1 MILPGP
7 GSSESGGTL
16 EHPAAARYEA
26 PDYGPA
32 SPIPAYD
39 LGRVPY
45 KAALAFQRRAVEARA
60 SGRAPD
66 VLYFVEHDPV
76 ITVGRAGRDSNLRL
90 SAAEYQLRGVEVVAV
105 ERGGDVTYHGPGQLV
120 GYPVVALDNLPC
132 GRDLHRY
139 LRDLEEGV
147 IRALLSFDLPAERR
161 PPYTGVWVGSR
172 KVAAIGVAVRR
183 WIAFHGFALNVDP
196 NLSHFDWIHPCGIRH
211 LGVGSMASLLGS
223 APPREEVEARLAAA
237 FTEVWGRP
245 VERSAEDLVHV

>member
-7 GSSESGGTL
+7 GSAEGGGVL
-16 EHPAAARYEA
+16 EHPSAGRTEP
-26 PDYGPA
+26 PDYGPS

-90 SAAEYQLRGVEVVAV
+90 SAAEFQLRGVEVVAV

-147 IRALLSFDLPAERR
+147 IRALLTYGLPAERR

-196 NLSHFDWIHPCGIRH
+196 NLAHFDWIHPCGIRH

-223 APPREEVEARLAAA
+223 APPREEVEARLSAS
-237 FTEVWGRP
+237 FSEVWGRP